1 MATKRGRPDDYYDDR
16 SPAHMCIEFKVQY
29 SSRAPKRRR
38 APRPGPRDYSSSMDE
53 EEGAIG
59 ILKEIEDNAS
69 NEEIEHAL
77 YEFRGVLSKAVSRVG
92 EGPLVS
98 CYLLL
103 RESPEYHTFALSLS
117 HFIIE
122 DVRACRHDLL
132 KQIHDILQSKR
143 LQQSEKQVP
152 KLMLRCTLSAIAN
165 QLDQGQIEEFVTL
178 TAETHLKVHPDRF
191 GNSQRMLKVFEMM
204 ESRHLLDD
212 KLALVRN
219 TLQLI
224 RRPDVIEKIIDRY
237 DPNKSISV
245 IMTKDT
251 KCKFQY
257 FKA

>member
-1 MATKRGRPDDYYDDR
+1 
-16 SPAHMCIEFKVQY
+16 
-29 SSRAPKRRR
+29 
-38 APRPGPRDYSSSMDE
+38 MDE

-77 YEFRGVLSKAVSRVG
+77 YEFRGVLSREVSRVG

-103 RESPEYHTFALSLS
+103 RESPEYHTFALSLT

-122 DVRACRHDLL
+122 DVRACRHSLL
-132 KQIHDILQSKR
+132 EQIHDILQSKC
-143 LQQSEKQVP
+143 LQQSEKQIP

-165 QLDQGQIEEFVTL
+165 QLDQGQVEEFIAVT
-178 TAETHLKVHPDRF
+178 TEVHLKVHPDRF
-191 GNSQRMLKVFEMM
+191 GNSQQMLKLFEMM
-204 ESRHLLDD
+204 EDRDLLDD
-212 KLALVRN
+212 KLTLVRD

-224 RRPDVIEKIIDRY
+224 RRPDVIQNIINRY

-245 IMTKDT
+245 IVTKDA
-251 KCKFQY
+251 KCELV
-257 FKA
+257 